1 MGYPRTLKIN
11 LNEYGYYME
20 LDVSK
25 ADCNRESAHWHLC
38 KNGRRIG
45 QISTYGIWASYPNCS
60 PVVSYE
66 WISTHMSK
74 LWVCNDSVTGIHS
87 DDSLTL

>member
-1 MGYPRTLKIN
+1 MGYSRTLKIN

-45 QISTYGIWASYPNCS
+45 QISTYGIWASYPAES
-60 PVVSYE
+60 SSIIRE
-66 WISTHMSK
+66 AEE
-74 LWVCNDSVTGIHS
+74 
-87 DDSLTL
+87 LTRQYSSIIEEYYAHNRLYGAD